1 MLQQQG
7 RRRSNMVE
15 PTYQTG
21 EQLQTKDYADLNR
34 LFGDNG
40 PYRITFDQSGK
51 YRQIVKKEGDQTV
64 QYFLYVYPD
73 GNFDVITGT
82 QYVAQVK
89 KDNPGKKID
98 SIRESLYKGGFL
110 EKTGYTTKD
119 SNALTTAILRAGS
132 TQSVEQ
138 VDSFLIDKKTKL
150 TPFFDWTTS
159 RPSAGIGGP
168 TKTGIASTEKD
179 AGERINIFMQ
189 QLLDRPATAEEKK
202 AFYNKVKAAEKLAI
216 ITRKEVGGV
225 DITSGSNLSEDDYK
239 QIAFD
244 TVKSSISKLTDEQI
258 GTGTGALSQSVSSL
272 KEYATQYG
280 IQLSNREAFTQ
291 IMSGMV
297 QGGSLSTG
305 KLDSQQQAIRN
316 MAKSFYPNM
325 SSIIDGGGTV
335 SSVGEQ
341 FAARMGKL
349 LETPSNSITVFDPL
363 IQKALTNSGKQ
374 GIMSFDDFENMV
386 RNDPKTSSKWANTKA
401 AKEEAASYA
410 TSILQSFGLMA

>member
-1 MLQQQG
+1 MLQQRG

-34 LFGDNG
+34 LFGATG
-40 PYRITFDQSGK
+40 PYQITFDQYGR

-73 GNFDVITGT
+73 GNFDVVTGT

-89 KDNPGKKID
+89 KDNPGKKLD

-119 SNALTTAILRAGS
+119 SNALTTAILKAGS

-150 TPFFDWTTS
+150 TPFFDWTTT

-168 TKTGIASTEKD
+168 TKTGVASTEAD

-189 QLLDRPATAEEKK
+189 QLLDRPASAEEKK
-202 AFYNKVKAAEKLAI
+202 AFFNKVKAAEKLAI

-225 DITSGSNLSEDDYK
+225 DVTSGSNLSEDDYR

-244 TVKSSISKLTDEQI
+244 TAKSSISKLTDEQI
-258 GTGTGALSQSVSSL
+258 GIGTGALSQSISSL
-272 KEYATQYG
+272 KEYGTQYG
-280 IQLSNREAFTQ
+280 IQLSNREAFNQ
-291 IMSGMV
+291 IMNGMV
-297 QGGSLSTG
+297 QGGTLSTG
-305 KLDSQQQAIRN
+305 KLDSQQQAIKN
-316 MAKSFYPNM
+316 MAKSFYPNL
-325 SSIIDGGGTV
+325 SQIIDNGGTV
-335 SSVGEQ
+335 SAVADQ
-341 FAARMGKL
+341 FASKMSNI
-349 LETPSNSITVFDPL
+349 LEIPAQSLNVFDKR
-363 IQKALTNSGKQ
+363 IQKALTNNGKP
-374 GIMSFDDFENMV
+374 GVMTLGDFEV
-386 RNDPKTSSKWANTKA
+386 LLRNEPEWAKTKN
-401 AKEEAASYA
+401 AKEEASSYA

>member
-1 MLQQQG
+1 MLQQRG

-34 LFGDNG
+34 LFGPTG
-40 PYRITFDQSGK
+40 PYQITFDQYGR

-73 GNFDVITGT
+73 GNFDVVTGT

-89 KDNPGKKID
+89 KDNPGKKLD

-119 SNALTTAILRAGS
+119 SNALTTAILKAGS

-150 TPFFDWTTS
+150 TPFFDWTTT

-168 TKTGIASTEKD
+168 TKTGVASTEAD

-189 QLLDRPATAEEKK
+189 QLLDRPASAEEKK

-225 DITSGSNLSEDDYK
+225 DVTSGSNLSEDDYK

-244 TVKSSISKLTDEQI
+244 TAKSSISKLTDEQI
-258 GTGTGALSQSVSSL
+258 GTGTGALSQSISSL
-272 KEYATQYG
+272 KEYGTQYG
-280 IQLSNREAFTQ
+280 IQLSNREAFNQ
-291 IMSGMV
+291 IMNGMV
-297 QGGSLSTG
+297 QGGTLSTG
-305 KLDSQQQAIRN
+305 KLDSQQQAIKN
-316 MAKSFYPNM
+316 MAKSFYPNL
-325 SSIIDGGGTV
+325 SQIIDNGGTV
-335 SSVGEQ
+335 SAVADQ
-341 FAARMGKL
+341 FASKMSNI
-349 LETPSNSITVFDPL
+349 LEIPAQSLNVFDKR
-363 IQKALTNSGKQ
+363 IQKALTNNGKP
-374 GIMSFDDFENMV
+374 GVMTLGDFEV
-386 RNDPKTSSKWANTKA
+386 LLRNEPEWARTKN
-401 AKEEAASYA
+401 AKEEASSYA

>member
-1 MLQQQG
+1 MLQQRG
-7 RRRSNMVE
+7 RRWSNMVE

-34 LFGDNG
+34 LFGATG
-40 PYRITFDQSGK
+40 PYQITFDQYGR

-73 GNFDVITGT
+73 GNFDVVTGT

-89 KDNPGKKID
+89 KDNPGKKLD

-119 SNALTTAILRAGS
+119 SNALTTAILKAGS

-168 TKTGIASTEKD
+168 TKTGVASTEKD

-189 QLLDRPATAEEKK
+189 QLLDRPASAEEKK

-225 DITSGSNLSEDDYK
+225 DITSGSNLSEDDYR

-244 TVKSSISKLTDEQI
+244 TAKSSISKLTDEQI
-258 GTGTGALSQSVSSL
+258 GTGTGALSQSISSL
-272 KEYATQYG
+272 KEYGTQYG
-280 IQLSNREAFTQ
+280 IQLSNREAFNQ
-291 IMSGMV
+291 IMNGMV
-297 QGGSLSTG
+297 QGGTLSTG
-305 KLDSQQQAIRN
+305 KLDSQQQAIKN
-316 MAKSFYPNM
+316 MAKSFYPNL
-325 SSIIDGGGTV
+325 SQIIDNGGTV
-335 SSVGEQ
+335 SAVADQ
-341 FAARMGKL
+341 FASKMSNI
-349 LETPSNSITVFDPL
+349 LEIPAQSLNVFDKR
-363 IQKALTNSGKQ
+363 IQKALTNNGKP
-374 GIMSFDDFENMV
+374 GVMTLGDFEV
-386 RNDPKTSSKWANTKA
+386 LLRNEPEWAKTKN
-401 AKEEAASYA
+401 AKEEASSYA

>member
-1 MLQQQG
+1 MLQQRG

-34 LFGDNG
+34 LFGATG
-40 PYRITFDQSGK
+40 PYQITFDQYGR
-51 YRQIVKKEGDQTV
+51 YRQIVKKEGDQNV

-73 GNFDVITGT
+73 GNFDVVTGT

-89 KDNPGKKID
+89 KDNPGKKLD

-119 SNALTTAILRAGS
+119 SNALTTAILKAGS

-225 DITSGSNLSEDDYK
+225 DITSGSNLSEDDYR

-244 TVKSSISKLTDEQI
+244 TAKSSISKLTDEQI
-258 GTGTGALSQSVSSL
+258 GTGTGALSQSISSL
-272 KEYATQYG
+272 KEYGTQYG
-280 IQLSNREAFTQ
+280 IQLSNREAFNQ
-291 IMSGMV
+291 IMNGMV
-297 QGGSLSTG
+297 QGGTLSTG
-305 KLDSQQQAIRN
+305 KLDSQQQAIKN
-316 MAKSFYPNM
+316 MAKSFYPNL
-325 SSIIDGGGTV
+325 SQIIDNGGTV
-335 SSVGEQ
+335 SAVADQ
-341 FAARMGKL
+341 FASKMSNI
-349 LETPSNSITVFDPL
+349 LEIPAQSLNVFDKR
-363 IQKALTNSGKQ
+363 IQKALTNNGKP
-374 GIMSFDDFENMV
+374 GVMTLGDFEV
-386 RNDPKTSSKWANTKA
+386 LLRNEPEWAKTKN
-401 AKEEAASYA
+401 AKEEASSYA

>member
-1 MLQQQG
+1 
-7 RRRSNMVE
+7 MVE

-34 LFGDNG
+34 LFGATG
-40 PYRITFDQSGK
+40 PYQITFDQYGR

-73 GNFDVITGT
+73 GNFDVVTGT

-89 KDNPGKKID
+89 KDNPGKKLD

-119 SNALTTAILRAGS
+119 SNALTTAILKAGS

-150 TPFFDWTTS
+150 TPFFDWTTT

-168 TKTGIASTEKD
+168 TKTGVASTEAD

-189 QLLDRPATAEEKK
+189 QLLDRPASAEEKK
-202 AFYNKVKAAEKLAI
+202 AFFNKVKAAEKLAI

-225 DITSGSNLSEDDYK
+225 DVTSGSNLSEDDYR

-244 TVKSSISKLTDEQI
+244 TAKSSISKLTDEQI
-258 GTGTGALSQSVSSL
+258 GIGTGALSQSISSL
-272 KEYATQYG
+272 KEYGTQYG
-280 IQLSNREAFTQ
+280 IQLSNREAFNQ
-291 IMSGMV
+291 IMNGMV
-297 QGGSLSTG
+297 QGGTLSTG
-305 KLDSQQQAIRN
+305 KLDSQQQAIKN
-316 MAKSFYPNM
+316 MAKSFYPNL
-325 SSIIDGGGTV
+325 SQIIDNGGTV
-335 SSVGEQ
+335 SAVADQ
-341 FAARMGKL
+341 FASKMSNI
-349 LETPSNSITVFDPL
+349 LEIPAQSLNVFDKR
-363 IQKALTNSGKQ
+363 IQKALTNNGKP
-374 GIMSFDDFENMV
+374 GVMTLGDFEV
-386 RNDPKTSSKWANTKA
+386 LLRNEPEWAKTKN
-401 AKEEAASYA
+401 AKEEASSYA

>member
-1 MLQQQG
+1 MLQQRG
-7 RRRSNMVE
+7 RRRSNMGE

-21 EQLQTKDYADLNR
+21 EQLQTKDYADLNK
-34 LFGDNG
+34 LFGPAA
-40 PYRITFDQSGK
+40 PYQITFDQSGR

-73 GNFDVITGT
+73 GNFDVVTGT

-89 KDNPGKKID
+89 KDNPGKKLD
-98 SIRESLYKGGFL
+98 SIRESLYRGGFL

-168 TKTGIASTEKD
+168 TKTGVASTEAD

-202 AFYNKVKAAEKLAI
+202 AFFNKVKAAEKLAI
-216 ITRKEVGGV
+216 VTRKEVGGV
-225 DITSGSNLSEDDYK
+225 DITSGSNLSEDDYR

-258 GTGTGALSQSVSSL
+258 GTGTGALSQSISSL
-272 KEYATQYG
+272 KEYGTQYG
-280 IQLSNREAFTQ
+280 IQLSNREAFNQ
-291 IMSGMV
+291 IMNGMV
-297 QGGSLSTG
+297 QGGTLSTG
-305 KLDSQQQAIRN
+305 KLDSQQQAIKN
-316 MAKSFYPNM
+316 MAKSFYPNL
-325 SSIIDGGGTV
+325 SQIIDNGGTV
-335 SSVGEQ
+335 SAVADQ
-341 FAARMGKL
+341 FASKMSNI
-349 LETPSNSITVFDPL
+349 LEIPAQSLNVFDKR
-363 IQKALTNSGKQ
+363 IQKALTNNGKP
-374 GIMSFDDFENMV
+374 GVMTLGDFEV
-386 RNDPKTSSKWANTKA
+386 LLRNEPEWARTKN
-401 AKEEAASYA
+401 AKEEASSYA

>member
-1 MLQQQG
+1 MLQQRG
-7 RRRSNMVE
+7 RRRSNMGE

-34 LFGDNG
+34 LFGPTG
-40 PYRITFDQSGK
+40 SYQRTFDQSGR
-51 YRQIVKKEGDQTV
+51 YRQLVKTDGDQTV

-73 GNFDVITGT
+73 GNFDVVTGT

-89 KDNPGKKID
+89 KDNPGKKIET
-98 SIRESLYKGGFL
+98 IRESLYKGGFL
-110 EKTGYTTKD
+110 DKTGYTTKD
-119 SNALTTAILRAGS
+119 SNALTTAILKAGN

-159 RPSAGIGGP
+159 RPSALGGP
-168 TKTGIASTEKD
+168 TKTGVASTEAD
-179 AGERINIFMQ
+179 AGERINVFMQ

-202 AFYNKVKAAEKLAI
+202 AFFNKVKAAEKLAI
-216 ITRKEVGGV
+216 VTRKEVGGV

-280 IQLSNREAFTQ
+280 IQLSNREAFNQ
-291 IMSGMV
+291 VMSGMV
-297 QGGSLSTG
+297 QGGALSTG

-325 SSIIDGGGTV
+325 SGIIDGGGTV
-335 SSVGEQ
+335 SSISEQ
-341 FAARMGKL
+341 FAGRMGKL
-349 LETPSNSITVFDPL
+349 LETPSNSFTVFDPL

>member
-1 MLQQQG
+1 MLQQRG

-21 EQLQTKDYADLNR
+21 AELQTKDYADLNKF
-34 LFGDNG
+34 FGPSG
-40 PYRITFDQSGK
+40 QYQITFDQYGR

-64 QYFLYVYPD
+64 QYFLYVYPSGD
-73 GNFDVITGT
+73 FDVLTGT

-89 KDNPGKKID
+89 KDNPGKKLD
-98 SIRESLYKGGFL
+98 TIRNSLYNGGFL
-110 EKTGYTTKD
+110 DKTGYTTRD
-119 SNALTTAILRAGS
+119 SNALTTAILKAGS

-159 RPSAGIGGP
+159 RPAAIGGP
-168 TKTGIASTEKD
+168 TKTGVASTEAD

-216 ITRKEVGGV
+216 ITKKEIGGV

-244 TVKSSISKLTDEQI
+244 TVKSSVLKLSDEQI
-258 GTGTGALSQSVSSL
+258 GSGTGALSQSVSSL
-272 KEYATQYG
+272 KEYATSYG
-280 IQLSNREAFTQ
+280 IQLSNREAFNQ
-291 IMSGMV
+291 IMNGMV
-297 QGGSLSTG
+297 QGGTLSTG
-305 KLDSQQQAIRN
+305 KLDSQQQAIKN
-316 MAKSFYPNM
+316 MAKSFYPNL
-325 SSIIDGGGTV
+325 SQIIDNGGTV
-335 SSVGEQ
+335 SAVADQ
-341 FAARMGKL
+341 FASKMANI
-349 LETPSNSITVFDPL
+349 LEIPAQSLNVFDKR
-363 IQKALTNSGKQ
+363 IQKALTNNGKP
-374 GIMSFDDFENMV
+374 GVMTLGDFEV
-386 RNDPKTSSKWANTKA
+386 LLRNEPEWAKTKN

-410 TSILQSFGLMA
+410 NSILQSFGLMA

>member
-1 MLQQQG
+1 
-7 RRRSNMVE
+7 MVE

-34 LFGDNG
+34 LFGATG
-40 PYRITFDQSGK
+40 PYQITFDQYGR

-73 GNFDVITGT
+73 GNFDVVTGT

-89 KDNPGKKID
+89 KDNPGKKLD

-119 SNALTTAILRAGS
+119 SNALTTAILKAGS

-168 TKTGIASTEKD
+168 TKTGVASTEKD

-189 QLLDRPATAEEKK
+189 QLLDRPASAEEKK

-225 DITSGSNLSEDDYK
+225 DITSGSNLSEDDYR

-244 TVKSSISKLTDEQI
+244 TAKSSISKLTDEQI
-258 GTGTGALSQSVSSL
+258 GTGTGALSQSISSL
-272 KEYATQYG
+272 KEYGTQYG
-280 IQLSNREAFTQ
+280 IQLSNREAFNQ
-291 IMSGMV
+291 IMNGMV
-297 QGGSLSTG
+297 QGGTLSTG
-305 KLDSQQQAIRN
+305 KLDSQQQAIKN
-316 MAKSFYPNM
+316 MAKSFYPNL
-325 SSIIDGGGTV
+325 SQIIDNGGTV
-335 SSVGEQ
+335 SAVADQ
-341 FAARMGKL
+341 FASKMSNI
-349 LETPSNSITVFDPL
+349 LEIPAQSLNVFDKR
-363 IQKALTNSGKQ
+363 IQKALTNNGKP
-374 GIMSFDDFENMV
+374 GVMTLGDFEV
-386 RNDPKTSSKWANTKA
+386 LLRNEPEWAKTKN
-401 AKEEAASYA
+401 AKEEASSYA

>member
-1 MLQQQG
+1 MLQQRG
-7 RRRSNMVE
+7 RRRSNMGE

-34 LFGDNG
+34 LFGPTG
-40 PYRITFDQSGK
+40 PYQITFDQYGR

-73 GNFDVITGT
+73 GNFDVVTGT

-89 KDNPGKKID
+89 KDNPGKKLD
-98 SIRESLYKGGFL
+98 SIRESLYRGGFL

-168 TKTGIASTEKD
+168 TKTGVASTEAD

-202 AFYNKVKAAEKLAI
+202 AFFNKVKAAEKLAI
-216 ITRKEVGGV
+216 VTRKEVGGV
-225 DITSGSNLSEDDYK
+225 DITSGSNLSEDDYR

-258 GTGTGALSQSVSSL
+258 GTGTGALSQSISSL
-272 KEYATQYG
+272 KEYGTQYG
-280 IQLSNREAFTQ
+280 IQLSNREAFNQ
-291 IMSGMV
+291 IMNGMV
-297 QGGSLSTG
+297 QGGTLSTG
-305 KLDSQQQAIRN
+305 KLDSQQQAIKN
-316 MAKSFYPNM
+316 MAKSFYPNL
-325 SSIIDGGGTV
+325 SQIIDNGGTV
-335 SSVGEQ
+335 SAVADQ
-341 FAARMGKL
+341 FASKMSNI
-349 LETPSNSITVFDPL
+349 LEIPAQSLNVFDKR
-363 IQKALTNSGKQ
+363 IQKALTNNGKP
-374 GIMSFDDFENMV
+374 GVMTLGDFEV
-386 RNDPKTSSKWANTKA
+386 LLRNEPEWARTKN
-401 AKEEAASYA
+401 AKEEASSYA

>member
-1 MLQQQG
+1 
-7 RRRSNMVE
+7 MVE

-34 LFGDNG
+34 LFGATG
-40 PYRITFDQSGK
+40 PYQITFDQYGR
-51 YRQIVKKEGDQTV
+51 YRQIVKKEGDQNV

-73 GNFDVITGT
+73 GNFDVVTGT

-89 KDNPGKKID
+89 KDNPGKKLD

-119 SNALTTAILRAGS
+119 SNALTTAILKAGS

-225 DITSGSNLSEDDYK
+225 DITSGSNLSEDDYR

-244 TVKSSISKLTDEQI
+244 TAKSSISKLTDEQI
-258 GTGTGALSQSVSSL
+258 GTGTGALSQSISSL
-272 KEYATQYG
+272 KEYGTQYG
-280 IQLSNREAFTQ
+280 IQLSNREAFNQ
-291 IMSGMV
+291 IMNGMV
-297 QGGSLSTG
+297 QGGTLSTG
-305 KLDSQQQAIRN
+305 KLDSQQQAIKN
-316 MAKSFYPNM
+316 MAKSFYPNL
-325 SSIIDGGGTV
+325 SQIIDNGGTV
-335 SSVGEQ
+335 SAVADQ
-341 FAARMGKL
+341 FASKMSNI
-349 LETPSNSITVFDPL
+349 LEIPAQSLNVFDKR
-363 IQKALTNSGKQ
+363 IQKALTNNGKP
-374 GIMSFDDFENMV
+374 GVMTLGDFEV
-386 RNDPKTSSKWANTKA
+386 LLRNEPEWAKTKN
-401 AKEEAASYA
+401 AKEEASSYA

>member
-1 MLQQQG
+1 MLQQRG

-34 LFGDNG
+34 LFGPTG
-40 PYRITFDQSGK
+40 PYQRTFDQSGR
-51 YRQIVKKEGDQTV
+51 YRQLVKTDGDQTV

-73 GNFDVITGT
+73 GNFDVVTGT
-82 QYVAQVK
+82 EYVAQVK
-89 KDNPGKKID
+89 KDNPGKKIET
-98 SIRESLYKGGFL
+98 IRESLYKGGFL
-110 EKTGYTTKD
+110 DKTGYTTKD
-119 SNALTTAILRAGS
+119 SNALTTAILKAGN

-168 TKTGIASTEKD
+168 TKSRVASTEAD

-202 AFYNKVKAAEKLAI
+202 AFFNKVKAAEKLAI
-216 ITRKEVGGV
+216 VTRKEVGGV
-225 DITSGSNLSEDDYK
+225 DITSGSALTEDDYK

-280 IQLSNREAFTQ
+280 IQLSNREAFNQ
-291 IMSGMV
+291 VMNGMV
-297 QGGSLSTG
+297 QGGALSTG
-305 KLDSQQQAIRN
+305 KLDSQQQAIKN
-316 MAKSFYPNM
+316 MAKSFYPNL
-325 SSIIDGGGTV
+325 SQIIDNGGTV
-335 SSVGEQ
+335 SAVADQ
-341 FAARMGKL
+341 FASKMSSV
-349 LETPSNSITVFDPL
+349 LEIPAQSLNVFDKR
-363 IQKALTNSGKQ
+363 IQKALTNNGKP
-374 GIMSFDDFENMV
+374 GVMTLGDFEV
-386 RNDPKTSSKWANTKA
+386 LLRNEPEWAKTKN
-401 AKEEAASYA
+401 AKEEASSYA

>member
-1 MLQQQG
+1 MLQQRG

-34 LFGDNG
+34 LFGPTG
-40 PYRITFDQSGK
+40 PYQITFDQYGR

-73 GNFDVITGT
+73 GNFDVVTGT

-89 KDNPGKKID
+89 KDNPGKKLD

-119 SNALTTAILRAGS
+119 SNALTTAILKAGS

-150 TPFFDWTTS
+150 TPFFDWTTT

-168 TKTGIASTEKD
+168 TKTGVASTEAD

-202 AFYNKVKAAEKLAI
+202 AFFNKVKAAEKLAI

-244 TVKSSISKLTDEQI
+244 TAKSSISKLTDEQI
-258 GTGTGALSQSVSSL
+258 GTGTGALSQSISSL
-272 KEYATQYG
+272 KEYGTQYG
-280 IQLSNREAFTQ
+280 IQLSNREAFNQ
-291 IMSGMV
+291 IINGMV
-297 QGGSLSTG
+297 QGGTLSTG
-305 KLDSQQQAIRN
+305 KLDSQQQAIKN
-316 MAKSFYPNM
+316 MAKSFYPNL
-325 SSIIDGGGTV
+325 SQIIDNGGTV
-335 SSVGEQ
+335 SAVADQ
-341 FAARMGKL
+341 FASKMSNI
-349 LETPSNSITVFDPL
+349 LEIPAQSLNVFDKR
-363 IQKALTNSGKQ
+363 IQKALTNNGKP
-374 GIMSFDDFENMV
+374 GVMTLGDFEV
-386 RNDPKTSSKWANTKA
+386 LLRNEPEWARTKN
-401 AKEEAASYA
+401 AKEEASSYA

>member
-1 MLQQQG
+1 MLQQRG

-21 EQLQTKDYADLNR
+21 AELQTKDYADLNR
-34 LFGDNG
+34 LFGPTG
-40 PYRITFDQSGK
+40 PYQITFDQYGR

-73 GNFDVITGT
+73 GNFDVVTGT

-89 KDNPGKKID
+89 KDNPGKKLD

-119 SNALTTAILRAGS
+119 SNALTTAILKAGS

-150 TPFFDWTTS
+150 TPFFDWTTT
-159 RPSAGIGGP
+159 RPSAVGGP
-168 TKTGIASTEKD
+168 TKTGVASTEAD

-216 ITRKEVGGV
+216 VTRKEIGGV

-280 IQLSNREAFTQ
+280 IQLSNREAFNQ
-291 IMSGMV
+291 VMNGMV

-305 KLDSQQQAIRN
+305 KLDSQQQAIKN
-316 MAKSFYPNM
+316 MAKSFYPNL
-325 SSIIDGGGTV
+325 SQIIDNGGTV
-335 SSVGEQ
+335 SAVADQ
-341 FAARMGKL
+341 FASKMSSV
-349 LETPSNSITVFDPL
+349 LEIPAQSLNVFDKR
-363 IQKALTNSGKQ
+363 IQKALTNNGKP
-374 GIMSFDDFENMV
+374 GVMTLGDFEV
-386 RNDPKTSSKWANTKA
+386 LLRNEPEWAKTKN
-401 AKEEAASYA
+401 AKEEASSYA

>member
-1 MLQQQG
+1 MLQQRG
-7 RRRSNMVE
+7 RRRSNMGE

-34 LFGDNG
+34 LFGPAA
-40 PYRITFDQSGK
+40 PYQITFDQSGR

-73 GNFDVITGT
+73 GNFDVVTGT

-89 KDNPGKKID
+89 KDNPGKKLD
-98 SIRESLYKGGFL
+98 SIRESLYRGGFL

-168 TKTGIASTEKD
+168 TKTGVASTEAD

-202 AFYNKVKAAEKLAI
+202 AFFNKVKAAEKLAI
-216 ITRKEVGGV
+216 VTRKEVGGV
-225 DITSGSNLSEDDYK
+225 DITSGSNLSEDDYR

-258 GTGTGALSQSVSSL
+258 GTGTGALSQSISSL
-272 KEYATQYG
+272 KEYGTQYG
-280 IQLSNREAFTQ
+280 IQLSNREAFNQ
-291 IMSGMV
+291 IMNGMV
-297 QGGSLSTG
+297 QGGTLSTG
-305 KLDSQQQAIRN
+305 KLDSQQQAIKN
-316 MAKSFYPNM
+316 MAKSFYPNL
-325 SSIIDGGGTV
+325 SQIIDNGGTV
-335 SSVGEQ
+335 SAVADQ
-341 FAARMGKL
+341 FASKMSNI
-349 LETPSNSITVFDPL
+349 LEIPAQSLNVFDKR
-363 IQKALTNSGKQ
+363 IQKALTNNGKP
-374 GIMSFDDFENMV
+374 GVMTLGDFEV
-386 RNDPKTSSKWANTKA
+386 LLRNEPEWARTKN
-401 AKEEAASYA
+401 AKEEASSYA